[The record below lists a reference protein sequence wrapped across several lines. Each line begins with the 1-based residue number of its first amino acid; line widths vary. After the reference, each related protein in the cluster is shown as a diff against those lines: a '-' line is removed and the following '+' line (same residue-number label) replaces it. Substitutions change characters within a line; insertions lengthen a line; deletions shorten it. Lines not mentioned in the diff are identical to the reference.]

1 MTPRADRS
9 SNEYS
14 SYNLRIV
21 THENIVH
28 DDYLTVSA
36 QGVTRVQR
44 GETEFTNL
52 DRWEQEYKWDLGRAE
67 SWLNNLKMLPAISRS
82 FIVLLLSKLKNCCS
96 PAHSGRMI
104 IYTQLLL
111 CGGDRSMTHNTKT
124 RNSFQCAL
132 ADTLWH
138 TVTPLWHV
146 HFSKE
151 ILETVLVSRTSADEH
166 WILQHVCLMRRS
178 QERTVAFMNS

>member
-1 MTPRADRS
+1 MTPRTDRS

-52 DRWEQEYKWDLGRAE
+52 DRWEQEYK
-67 SWLNNLKMLPAISRS
+67 
-82 FIVLLLSKLKNCCS
+82 
-96 PAHSGRMI
+96 
-104 IYTQLLL
+104 
-111 CGGDRSMTHNTKT
+111 
-124 RNSFQCAL
+124 
-132 ADTLWH
+132 
-138 TVTPLWHV
+138 
-146 HFSKE
+146 
-151 ILETVLVSRTSADEH
+151 
-166 WILQHVCLMRRS
+166 
-178 QERTVAFMNS
+178 